1 MNKKICRKAN
11 CRARQLN
18 KQLEKDVFGNRFWVK
33 EIRKSYIDGIH
44 YFMYELR
51 DRKQPERNQIIGEWF
66 NEFALLNFND
76 LWLKMNDFIITSD
89 FWTTYKQKN

>member
-1 MNKKICRKAN
+1 MNKKICRKVN
-11 CRARQLN
+11 RRARQLN
-18 KQLEKDVFGNRFWVK
+18 RQLEKDVFGNRFWVK
-33 EIRKSYIDGIH
+33 EIRKSYIYGIH

-51 DRKQPERNQIIGEWF
+51 DRKQPERNQIIGEWL

>member
-1 MNKKICRKAN
+1 
-11 CRARQLN
+11 
-18 KQLEKDVFGNRFWVK
+18 
-33 EIRKSYIDGIH
+33 
-44 YFMYELR
+44 MYELR

-89 FWTTYKQKN
+89 F